1 MNIKNKIQ
9 RYVRVLK
16 ITKKPTK
23 EEFFASSKVTGLGLL
38 LIGAVGFV
46 IFFIAYLSGIFD

>member
-9 RYVRVLK
+9 RYARVLK

-46 IFFIAYLSGIFD
+46 IFFIAYLSGIF